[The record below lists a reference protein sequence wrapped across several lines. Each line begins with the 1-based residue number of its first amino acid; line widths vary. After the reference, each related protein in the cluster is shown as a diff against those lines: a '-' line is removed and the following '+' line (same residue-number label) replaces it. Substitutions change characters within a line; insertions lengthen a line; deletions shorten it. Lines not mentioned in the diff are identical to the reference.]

1 VARRA
6 GGRRLSADRLR
17 AILAAEPLLIDMLR
31 AVDRVGLPDA
41 WIAAGTIRSAVWDVL
56 HDRPVSTDWADVD
69 VLFFDASD
77 VSRGREAAAEAR
89 LRELVPGLPW
99 EVRNQARMHLKTGLP
114 PYRDTEDGLRN
125 FAETPTAV
133 GARLAGDRIEIIAP
147 HGLDDLF
154 GLVTRPVFTDERMMG
169 FYRARMI
176 AKNWPA
182 RWPKVRVLG
191 LEEFE

>member
-1 VARRA
+1 MSAE
-6 GGRRLSADRLR
+6 RLK
-17 AILAAEPLLIDMLR
+17 AIIAAEPLLMRMLA
-31 AVDRVGLPDA
+31 AVETVGLPDA

-56 HDRPVSTDWADVD
+56 HDRPVSTDWADID
-69 VLFFDASD
+69 VLFFDRDD
-77 VSRGREAAAEAR
+77 VSREREAAAEAQ
-89 LRELVPGLPW
+89 LNTLLPGLPW
-99 EVRNQARMHLKTGLP
+99 EVRNQARMHLKTGRP

-133 GARLAGDRIEIIAP
+133 GARLCDGEVQILAP

-154 GLVTRPVFTDERMMG
+154 AMVSRPVFGDDKMMG
-169 FYRARMI
+169 FYRARMT

-191 LEEFE
+191 L